1 MHAKQHD
8 SLPVPCMCWWQQFL
22 SHQRLPL
29 CQEGDRNSPQRGDA
43 QSCWHCHSSSPG
55 CSHLRRGD
63 CFWSN
68 WTLKPDPCSWP
79 CSKPVPPSR
88 GVASHA
94 WLAHP
99 WSGETQSGR
108 WALHQRWS
116 SLGERGTDQ
125 TGITDLQNRVEEN
138 TNFFTFSAW
147 WYRHALNH
155 TNVSTH
161 ALTCTE
167 MQLLQHTNL
176 ALQRMRGVCQS
187 RRALRGW
194 LPELKQSVAER
205 EPCTPA
211 NIAYFM

>member
-22 SHQRLPL
+22 AHQRLPL
-29 CQEGDRNSPQRGDA
+29 CQEGDRNSPQRDDA

-138 TNFFTFSAW
+138 TNFLPLVHDDIDMHLTTQTFPLMHSHAQKCNFCSTLTLLCKEWEESA
-147 WYRHALNH
+147 RVGELFVA
-155 TNVSTH
+155 
-161 ALTCTE
+161 
-167 MQLLQHTNL
+167 
-176 ALQRMRGVCQS
+176 GCQ
-187 RRALRGW
+187 
-194 LPELKQSVAER
+194 
-205 EPCTPA
+205 
-211 NIAYFM
+211 N